1 MFCYKVGT
9 MTYGE
14 QIKKTNMSEEENQIF
29 NRISR
34 SVNILILLLL
44 MTWTWNLWTLFVFR
58 VCVTIL
64 PCYFEYEIAVETD
77 G

>member
-9 MTYGE
+9 TTYGE
-14 QIKKTNMSEEENQIF
+14 QIKKANMSEEENQIF

-44 MTWTWNLWTLFVFR
+44 MTWTWNLWTPFVFQ

-64 PCYFEYEIAVETD
+64 PCYFEYEIAV
-77 G
+77 